1 MFERFTHDARTLV
14 VATQE
19 IAPELAA
26 DEVAPVHLLVA
37 LTRVPSRTRDVLAA
51 HGLTD
56 AGVLEALDLESGA
69 PRRQAPPL
77 DEDDAE
83 ALRSIGIDLDAIRRA
98 VEERFGEG
106 ALDTGAPGATLPAG
120 DVDPAADDV
129 PATHPTAEG
138 GDDVVSRGRTRGRLR
153 FGPAHVRFGR
163 GSKKVLE
170 LAVREAFREGARSI
184 AAEHVALGVLRAG
197 DPEVRRILWQ
207 LSVDEAT
214 LRADLEGRGRNT
226 A

>member
-1 MFERFTHDARTLV
+1 VFERFTHDARTLV
-14 VATQE
+14 VATQD
-19 IAPELAA
+19 IAPELGA
-26 DEVAPVHLLVA
+26 DEVAPVHLLVS
-37 LTRVPSRTRDVLAA
+37 LTRVPSRTRDVMAA

-56 AGVLEALDLESGA
+56 AAVLEALDLESGA
-69 PRRQAPPL
+69 PRRPTRPL

-106 ALDTGAPGATLPAG
+106 ALDTGAPDATEPAS
-120 DVDPAADDV
+120 DVSAADDLHG
-129 PATHPTAEG
+129 AQASDDG
-138 GDDVVSRGRTRGRLR
+138 GDDLVSRGRTRGRLR
-153 FGPAHVRFGR
+153 FGPAHVRFAR

-184 AAEHVALGVLRAG
+184 GAEHVALGVLRAG
-197 DPEVRRILWQ
+197 DPEVRRVLWQ
-207 LSVDEAT
+207 LSVDEGT